1 MCVKFRVYVLNKALN
16 MKKDQFNSPC
26 REISSVLFVCGGVSA
41 EPGDS
46 ISVVCVEPLRAGMS
60 H

>member
-1 MCVKFRVYVLNKALN
+1 MCVNFRVYVLNKALN
-16 MKKDQFNSPC
+16 RKKDQFNSPC

-46 ISVVCVEPLRAGMS
+46 ISVVCVEPL
-60 H
+60 